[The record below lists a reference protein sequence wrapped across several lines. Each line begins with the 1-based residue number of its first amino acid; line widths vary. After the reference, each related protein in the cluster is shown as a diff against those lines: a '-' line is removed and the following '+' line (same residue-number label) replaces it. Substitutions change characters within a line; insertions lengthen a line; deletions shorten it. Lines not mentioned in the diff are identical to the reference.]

1 MSKELQEA
9 DIRAALADGG
19 RIRGAFL
26 VARLEPHGLEFM
38 VYLRP
43 SWDKNFLPL
52 RTWRSK
58 ADRTYRDVGRLFQLI
73 GDDFGY
79 WGPICVYPAGSP
91 ELLRFKEL
99 LPIDAPGSTKAPGQP
114 NGPYKH
120 HSSGEEADQQG

>member
-9 DIRAALADGG
+9 DIRTRLADGG

-43 SWDKNFLPL
+43 TWDKNFLPL

-58 ADRTYRDVGRLFQLI
+58 ADRTYRDVGRLLQLI

-79 WGPICVYPAGSP
+79 WGPTCIYPAGSP
-91 ELLRFKEL
+91 ELERFKML
-99 LPIDAPGSTKAPGQP
+99 LPDDAPGSTKAPGKPKDLQE
-114 NGPYKH
+114 
-120 HSSGEEADQQG
+120 SAEAGEGADQQG

>member
-1 MSKELQEA
+1 VSKELQEA
-9 DIRAALADGG
+9 DIRTGLAEGG

-58 ADRTYRDVGRLFQLI
+58 ADRTYRDVGRLLQLL
-73 GDDFGY
+73 GDDYGY
-79 WGPICVYPAGSP
+79 WGPICIYPAGSP
-91 ELLRFKEL
+91 ELARFKEL
-99 LPIDAPGSTKAPGQP
+99 LPDDAVGSTKAPGQP
-114 NGPYKH
+114 KGSQKPAEA
-120 HSSGEEADQQG
+120 GEDADQQG